1 MHEATIAGQQRQL
14 EASDEMV
21 MAKDGHIQTLN
32 VILTARDE
40 KIQQLEGSADT
51 LEIRVAQMKIN

>member
-32 VILTARDE
+32 AILTARDE